1 MFTFLLFF
9 SALKKF
15 TFFYFLLYIFL
26 LFRLLFKKNFLKKKY
41 KLTLH
46 FQAYITA
53 HTVHIQYLQCKHGQI
68 FMFPYVLAFTFTLSS
83 CFPMLF
89 IFMFP
94 YVLAFTFYFFNLFTF
109 FYFLREKN
117 IKNRWKI
124 DHFSWRFLHVFFQK
138 SLF

>member
-1 MFTFLLFF
+1 MFTFLLF
-9 SALKKF
+9 SARLKSLLFF
-15 TFFYFLLYIFL
+15 TFYYIIFYFFVYFS
-26 LFRLLFKKNFLKKKY
+26 KKKVLKKKY

-109 FYFLREKN
+109 FTFFAKQQHKKSL
-117 IKNRWKI
+117 KNRS
-124 DHFSWRFLHVFFQK
+124 FFMTVFTRFFQK
-138 SLF
+138 TLF